1 MDIIANQTISPSSD
15 RVEESTS
22 SSNLI
27 TGESP
32 LSDRSRFEIGPKA
45 KPRVLFLIAAVWSLW
60 GGFLDLL
67 SIYIKKNFLYHLPF
81 YHRAP
86 GFAWRIPLASAVVL
100 TLIAAPIVVLLSIR
114 PAVRGRF
121 WTAWWCSSAAVL
133 AALSRLPIHSA
144 AATLLAIGVGYR
156 VGRLFDRSGER
167 FERRMFVAAAIPLVA
182 LGAIA
187 TSYYVDRGSRRG
199 AIEIGRSTSAIDK
212 RPNVLFIVLDAV
224 RARSLSLYGHE
235 RGTTRELDRWARR
248 GVVFDRAFA
257 AAPWTF
263 PSHASMFTGLWP
275 YQFDQEWNHAIEA
288 RPKTLAESFSRR
300 GYRTIGF
307 AGNTEFCSRET
318 GLDAGFIEYH
328 DVVESFLGGSFL
340 GGRLDRLARDSS
352 ELYRQKMSRFKSVGA
367 HAFVRDLIEL
377 VNSSGDPRP
386 FFAFVNFVDA
396 HEPFVVPRDFPS
408 RFGGVPKN
416 DSDASL
422 LMDWWLV
429 DKLAL
434 SERQIKLARDAY
446 DDSIAFLD
454 AELGALL
461 DAVER
466 SGKLEDTIVTIV
478 GDHGESMGE
487 HGLFNHGTS
496 LDLQEIHVPLIVIAP
511 GIVPEGKRIA
521 EPVSLRDIPATLV
534 DLSRRG
540 ATANQSRE
548 NEGRDAAKT
557 EDAAKKEATK
567 NEPAEFPG
575 SSLAPLWEDPPR
587 IPSVSPAFSEV
598 DGPFLFSGQFGR
610 AAELRGTIFSLV
622 EGDEHYLIDDQGNER
637 LFNFRS
643 DPGEDRDLANTSGV
657 HDRLVR
663 FRRVLLAE
671 LDRNREIR
679 QGAGEARKKIGESL
693 RGKLPRR
700 ETSIGR

>member
-1 MDIIANQTISPSSD
+1 MNIIANQTISPASD

-100 TLIAAPIVVLLSIR
+100 TLIAAPIVVLFSIR

-121 WTAWWCSSAAVL
+121 WTAWWCSSVAVL

-156 VGRLFDRSGER
+156 VGRLFDRSGAR

-187 TSYYVDRGSRRG
+187 TSYQMDQWSRRG
-199 AIEIGRSTSAIDK
+199 ANQVGRPVSAVEK
-212 RPNVLFIVLDAV
+212 SPNVLFIVLDAV

-288 RPKTLAESFSRR
+288 RPKTLADSFSKR

-377 VNSSGDPRP
+377 VNSGGDPRP

-408 RFGGVPKN
+408 RFGGVPKS

-434 SERQIKLARDAY
+434 SERQIQLARDAY

-461 DAVER
+461 DALER
-466 SGKLEDTIVTIV
+466 SGKLENTIVTIV

-534 DLSRRG
+534 DLSLRV
-540 ATANQSRE
+540 ATANRSRE
-548 NEGRDAAKT
+548 NEGRDAAKI
-557 EDAAKKEATK
+557 EAAK

-575 SSLAPLWEDPPR
+575 ASLAPLWEDPSR
-587 IPSVSPAFSEV
+587 NPSVSPAFSEV

-643 DPGEDRDLANTSGV
+643 DPGEYRDLANTSGV

-663 FRRVLLAE
+663 FRRILLAE
-671 LDRNREIR
+671 LDRNREVR

-700 ETSIGR
+700 ETSIGQ